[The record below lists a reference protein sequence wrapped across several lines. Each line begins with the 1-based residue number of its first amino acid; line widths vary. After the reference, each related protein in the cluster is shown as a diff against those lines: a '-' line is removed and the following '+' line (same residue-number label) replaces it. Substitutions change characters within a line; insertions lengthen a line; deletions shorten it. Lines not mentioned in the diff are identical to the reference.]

1 MLFTV
6 FVKIKILADAV
17 NVVLAVAV
25 AVIILALFFVVSV
38 CSIAVSL
45 GAKHNIFFELTNVVI
60 FMN

>member
-6 FVKIKILADAV
+6 FVNVKILADAV

-38 CSIAVSL
+38 CSVAVSL
-45 GAKHNIFFELTNVVI
+45 GVKHIFF
-60 FMN
+60 